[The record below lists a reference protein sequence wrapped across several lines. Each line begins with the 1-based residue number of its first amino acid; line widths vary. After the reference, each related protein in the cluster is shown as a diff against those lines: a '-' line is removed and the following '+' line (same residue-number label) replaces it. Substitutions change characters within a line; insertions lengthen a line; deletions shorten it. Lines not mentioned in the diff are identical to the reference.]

1 MARIILFKKSWLIL
15 RSSRWI
21 DGVWWIWE
29 EEGRSKWKLL
39 LPLGVVFD
47 SEAVE
52 CYWRFVR
59 RELHYQKDLR
69 SGFRRRCSFVLGILS
84 SKKKKIKWLKMHHP
98 KCQGDDSDSSLWFH
112 PKKDTL
118 ACFSDMYSQ
127 ETFPVLSPPLFPV
140 PFALWT
146 WFATKDMRVWKK

>member
-21 DGVWWIWE
+21 DAVWWIWE
-29 EEGRSKWKLL
+29 EEGRSKWKFL

-47 SEAVE
+47 SETVE